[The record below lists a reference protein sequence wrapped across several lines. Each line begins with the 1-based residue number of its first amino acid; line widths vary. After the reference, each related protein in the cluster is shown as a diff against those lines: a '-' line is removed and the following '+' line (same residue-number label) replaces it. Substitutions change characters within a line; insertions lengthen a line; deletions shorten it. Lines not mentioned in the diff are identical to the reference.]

1 MLFLKHYFF
10 IEIGP
15 DPDTFKMI
23 KRRRLMTNA
32 AEVLHSLRFTN
43 RYLHC
48 DSLTL
53 TLGGEC
59 GVALCVPR
67 SFAQAGDLQKRVRMR
82 IEEKLQLFRMP
93 QVI

>member
-43 RYLHC
+43 RCLHC

-53 TLGGEC
+53 TRGGE
-59 GVALCVPR
+59 
-67 SFAQAGDLQKRVRMR
+67 
-82 IEEKLQLFRMP
+82 
-93 QVI
+93 

>member
-1 MLFLKHYFF
+1 MSIGNAIIASRLKVGYMDDYFF

-23 KRRRLMTNA
+23 KCRRLMTNA

-43 RYLHC
+43 RCLHC

-53 TLGGEC
+53 TWGGE
-59 GVALCVPR
+59 
-67 SFAQAGDLQKRVRMR
+67 
-82 IEEKLQLFRMP
+82 
-93 QVI
+93 